1 VIRHVSRWDQA
12 NNSSEF
18 AKLTCA
24 LLLSLKGSICIYQ
37 GEELGQLETDLD
49 FDELT
54 DPPGIRFW
62 PKNKGRDGC
71 RTPMTW
77 DSMKDNAGF
86 STVKPWL
93 PVKSTQIK
101 RSVNLQEKEKN
112 SVLQFYR
119 DFISFRKEE
128 RTLIDGD
135 ISFYETGNSIL
146 FFSRESNEKIG
157 CLFNLSSKEININYQ
172 GLEIINKNINQ
183 NLHTNG
189 DELIIG
195 KFGFG
200 FFRIKEEFNNLHI
213 Q

>member
-1 VIRHVSRWDQA
+1 
-12 NNSSEF
+12 
-18 AKLTCA
+18 
-24 LLLSLKGSICIYQ
+24 
-37 GEELGQLETDLD
+37 
-49 FDELT
+49 
-54 DPPGIRFW
+54 
-62 PKNKGRDGC
+62 
-71 RTPMTW
+71 
-77 DSMKDNAGF
+77 MKDDAGF

-93 PVKSTQIK
+93 PVKSAQIK

-135 ISFYETGNSIL
+135 ISFDETGNSIL
-146 FFSRESNEKIG
+146 FFSRESNERIG
-157 CLFNLSSKEININYQ
+157 CLFNLSSKEININCE
-172 GLEIINKNINQ
+172 GLEIINKKINQ
-183 NLHTNG
+183 NLRTNG

-200 FFRIKEEFNNLHI
+200 FFNIKEEFNKLYI